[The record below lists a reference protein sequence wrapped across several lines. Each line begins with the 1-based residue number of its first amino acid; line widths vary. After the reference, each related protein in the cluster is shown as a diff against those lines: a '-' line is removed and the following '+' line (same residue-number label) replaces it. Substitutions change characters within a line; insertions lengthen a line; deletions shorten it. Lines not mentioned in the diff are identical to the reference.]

1 MSRLR
6 FLTAGESH
14 GPSLSAILEGV
25 PAGLA
30 LAASEIDADLARRQ
44 GRVAG
49 ADPYRGAS
57 ARMRME
63 QDRAEIT
70 SGVLAGETTG
80 APIAI
85 RIENADHANWKGRA
99 IEPMTVPRPG
109 HADLTGAIKYGYD
122 DLRFSLER
130 ASARETAARVAV
142 GAVCRKLLG
151 VFGIRVGSHV
161 VRVGT
166 VAADVDR
173 LSPAER
179 IEAAERS
186 PFRCADPVAEAAMAA
201 FIDAVMRDGDTAGGV
216 FEVIALGVPAGLGS
230 YAHWDRRLSTQLA
243 AALVGIPAITGVE
256 IGHGF
261 DDATRTGTAVHHGFA
276 PGDAGDVVRRGP
288 EPAGLEGGITTGA
301 PLVIRAA
308 MKPLATII
316 SPRDSVDLATGRAA
330 KTEYQRSD
338 YCAVPR
344 AAVVGEAMTAIVLA
358 DALVEKLGGDSLAE
372 MLPRASALRQAR
384 FDDLHMR
391 SGARVLWP

>member
-1 MSRLR
+1 MSKLR

-14 GPSLSAILEGV
+14 GSDLSAILEGV

-30 LAASEIDADLARRQ
+30 LAASDLDADLARRQ

-49 ADPYRGAS
+49 GAPYRGAS

-63 QDRAEIT
+63 RDRVEIT
-70 SGVLAGETTG
+70 AGVLAGETTG

-99 IEPMTVPRPG
+99 VEPMTVPRPG

-151 VFGIRVGSHV
+151 EFGIRVGSHV
-161 VRVGT
+161 IGIGT
-166 VAADVDR
+166 VAADVGR

-179 IEAAERS
+179 LDAADRS
-186 PFRCADPVAEAAMAA
+186 PFRCADPAAEAAMAA

-216 FEVIALGVPAGLGS
+216 FEVMALGVPAGLGS
-230 YAHWDRRLSTQLA
+230 FAHWDRRLSALLA
-243 AALVGIPAITGVE
+243 AALVGIPGITGVE

-261 DDATRTGTAVHHGFA
+261 DDATRTGTTVHHGFA
-276 PGDAGDVVRRGP
+276 PGDDRSIVRQGP

-301 PLVIRAA
+301 PLVVRAA
-308 MKPLATII
+308 MKPLSTII
-316 SPRDSVDLATGRAA
+316 TPRDSVDLATGQAA
-330 KTEYQRSD
+330 KTDYQRSD

-344 AAVVGEAMTAIVLA
+344 AAVVAEAMMMVVLA

-372 MLPRASALRQAR
+372 MRPRASALRQAR
-384 FDDLHMR
+384 LDDLHMR